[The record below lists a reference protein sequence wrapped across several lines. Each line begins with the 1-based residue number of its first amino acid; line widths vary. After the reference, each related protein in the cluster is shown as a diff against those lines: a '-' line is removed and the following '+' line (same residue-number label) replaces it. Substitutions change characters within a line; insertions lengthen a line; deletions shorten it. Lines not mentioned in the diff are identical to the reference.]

1 MTAVHSSL
9 ARLLVA
15 VRQFLTGIGRKN
27 RPAILFQR
35 RRDPGLFPAIGAD
48 LAGSATPDKA
58 FRMTSQCSSK
68 LDWVTIPKN
77 WPFFPR
83 TG

>member
-15 VRQFLTGIGRKN
+15 VRQFLTAIGRKN

-35 RRDPGLFPAIGAD
+35 RRDAGLFPAIGEKGATQNVID
-48 LAGSATPDKA
+48 LSTQHAIDVAVV
-58 FRMTSQCSSK
+58 TS
-68 LDWVTIPKN
+68 
-77 WPFFPR
+77 
-83 TG
+83 

>member
-1 MTAVHSSL
+1 MTAVHCSL

-15 VRQFLTGIGRKN
+15 VRQFLTTIGPKN

-48 LAGSATPDKA
+48 LAGSATPDK
-58 FRMTSQCSSK
+58 K
-68 LDWVTIPKN
+68 IL
-77 WPFFPR
+77 
-83 TG
+83 